1 MLAIEQND
9 EWLVSRRYL
18 SAGSMAPLLEER
30 GHRQDEAEVKEL
42 QAA

>member
-1 MLAIEQND
+1 
-9 EWLVSRRYL
+9 LVGRRYL

-30 GHRQDEAEVKEL
+30 GHRQDDEEVREL